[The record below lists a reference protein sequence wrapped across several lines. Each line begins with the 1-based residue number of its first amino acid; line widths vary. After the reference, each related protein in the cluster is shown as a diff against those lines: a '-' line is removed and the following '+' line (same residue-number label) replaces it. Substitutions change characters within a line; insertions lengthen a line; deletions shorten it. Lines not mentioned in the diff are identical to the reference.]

1 MNTLRIHTLL
11 KTYLKGKQKMKAVV
25 KHSGNLYDDVRIDIE
40 GAHRNFVRH
49 DKAVFK
55 KRSLY
60 LTGLLMKLGLQKR
73 LIDSGFIR
81 DWFDEFNDYWVNRL
95 GCRPLNLHDFFWLH
109 SHYRTKFQKVEVGD
123 DADVQEFMEAWQ
135 RYENIYLTF
144 AAVYKNALSPLSS
157 YFKYIKNAKQILE
170 YGCGVAPITY
180 SSLKYG
186 NFKDAKFTIADIRQ
200 FTYHFAKWR
209 LSPYHNVS
217 FIDIYPN
224 VLPDFPNKFDVVFL
238 LAVLE
243 HLTNPLE
250 VVKHIYQNMEKGAY
264 LILNYIKSE
273 GSGLDTTQSIKERQE
288 VLGFIEENFELIEGK
303 IDKYD
308 TMSSTVV
315 RKK

>member
-1 MNTLRIHTLL
+1 
-11 KTYLKGKQKMKAVV
+11 MKAVV

-40 GAHRNFVRH
+40 EAHRNFVRH

-81 DWFDEFNDYWVNRL
+81 DWFDEFNDYWINRL

-123 DADVQEFMEAWQ
+123 NADAQEFVEAWQ
-135 RYENIYLTF
+135 RCENIYLIF
-144 AAVYKNALSPLSS
+144 ASAYKHALSPLSFFP
-157 YFKYIKNAKQILE
+157 YRKYIRTAEHILE
-170 YGCGVAPITY
+170 YGCGVAPITF

-186 NFKDAKFTIADIRQ
+186 NFLKKKFTIADIKQ

-209 LSPYHNVS
+209 LAHLANVT
-217 FIDIYPN
+217 FIDIESDAVPK
-224 VLPDFPNKFDVVFL
+224 FSNKFDVAFL
-238 LAVLE
+238 MAVLE

-273 GSGLDTTQSIKERQE
+273 GSGLDTTQSIKKRQE
-288 VLGFIEENFELIEGK
+288 VLGFIEENFKLIEGK
-303 IDKYD
+303 IDKYNS
-308 TMSSTVV
+308 MGATVV
-315 RKK
+315 RKR